1 MVTYSLQQV
10 DDLLAT
16 AISVVHSEV
25 AGGDRKV
32 TGRLQGET
40 GRSQAGCRGRQE
52 GHRQVADVA
61 RRSQGRFGCKE
72 LLLAASET
80 SLQPNRL

>member
-40 GRSQAGCRGRQE
+40 GKSQAGCRGRQE
-52 GHRQVADVA
+52 GHRQVAGGDRKVTG
-61 RRSQGRFGCKE
+61 RLQG
-72 LLLAASET
+72 ET
-80 SLQPNRL
+80 